1 MLLRLRISV
10 VSLPLILPVL
20 LASPSVSAQKLKK
33 ADKVT
38 LANLQTHV
46 RYLSDDKME
55 GRRTGTPGEKSASD
69 YIISAFSQAGLQPKG
84 DRGGWLQAFDIDE
97 GRQVS
102 ADAYFSVN
110 DRPFVLNKEYF
121 PLAFSAVGAVSGSP
135 AIALQERGVPWFL
148 DLKELL
154 EGAAGVSHF
163 DLEAAIRER
172 AASCSQKGATAL
184 ILFNSS
190 KTADNLSYDPRV
202 RPVAVA
208 VIPVIYITREARRKY
223 LRDESAEL
231 DIKMKVAFTEKKR
244 TGHNIAGYLD
254 NGAASTVIIAAHY
267 DHLGYGE
274 ESDSLKRGDSV
285 KRGLVYKGADDNSS
299 GVAAIIELARLLKE
313 SKLRGNNYLFVAFS
327 GKEQGMYGSQYFV
340 EHPLVDLSKVN
351 YMLNLDMVGR
361 LSDSSRLLTVAG
373 VGTSPVWAGVCDKV
387 VDKKALTLQLD
398 SEGGAGDQAA
408 FYGKHIPVL
417 VFCTGM
423 HGDYHKPT
431 DDADKINFAG
441 EVEVVKFI
449 YSVLQE
455 MNAKGGRRT

>member
-1 MLLRLRISV
+1 
-10 VSLPLILPVL
+10 LIL
-20 LASPSVSAQKLKK
+20 SVMSAPLSASAQKLKK

-46 RYLSDDKME
+46 RYLSDERMQ

-69 YIISAFSQAGLQPKG
+69 YIVSAFNQAGLQPKG
-84 DRGGWLQAFDIDE
+84 NNGGWLQAFDIDE

-121 PLAFSAVGAVSGSP
+121 PLAFSAVGVVSGSP

-154 EGAAGVSHF
+154 EGAAGNAHF
-163 DLEAAIRER
+163 DLEAVIRER

-190 KTADNLSYDPRV
+190 KTPDNLSYDPRV
-202 RPVAVA
+202 GPAAVA
-208 VIPVIYITREARRKY
+208 VIPVIYITREAKRKY
-223 LRDESAEL
+223 LRDESADL
-231 DIKMKVAFTEKKR
+231 DIKIKVGFTEKKR

-254 NGAASTVIIAAHY
+254 NGAANTVIIAAHY
-267 DHLGYGE
+267 DYGGVNGGDHPGYGKE
-274 ESDSLKRGDSV
+274 NDSLKR
-285 KRGLVYKGADDNSS
+285 GADDNSS
-299 GVAAIIELARLLKE
+299 GVAAIIELARLLKG
-313 SKLRGNNYLFVAFS
+313 SKLRGNNYLFIAFS

-340 EHPLVDLSKVN
+340 GHPLVNLQKVN
-351 YMLNLDMVGR
+351 FMLNLDMVGS
-361 LSDSSRLLTVAG
+361 LSDSSHLLTVAG
-373 VGTSPVWAGVCDKV
+373 VSTSPVWAGVCDKA
-387 VDKKALTLQLD
+387 VDKKALVVHMD
-398 SEGGAGDQAA
+398 NEAGAGDQAA
-408 FYGKHIPVL
+408 FSRKGIPVL
-417 VFCTGM
+417 LFFTRM
-423 HGDYHKPT
+423 SSDYQRPA

-441 EVEVVKFI
+441 EVEVLKFI

-455 MNAKGGRRT
+455 VNARGRIAVTNTVT